1 MDYISII
8 FLEYHYQRE
17 LLYSTEPFFVNIF
30 FVSSTHG
37 GTGEKRGEQEED
49 GGGEEKL
56 IHGELPFKHTSLL
69 KTKDL
74 ISSDPDSFRFA
85 LEKIAAHRRKVPL

>member
-30 FVSSTHG
+30 FVSSTQGGG
-37 GTGEKRGEQEED
+37 GTGEKGGEQEEEEE
-49 GGGEEKL
+49 GEEKRN
-56 IHGELPFKHTSLL
+56 
-69 KTKDL
+69 
-74 ISSDPDSFRFA
+74 SFTVSCLSNTPA
-85 LEKIAAHRRKVPL
+85 C